1 MSDDKK
7 KNVSR
12 ETLPS
17 CVAFGLR
24 YWKRV
29 RAKLDKIGCDWMTP
43 KIQRDWF
50 LAGLAYDLLHGL
62 VDDDDEQCYDYK
74 LFILLGYKLIDLVSS
89 VNYWLINLDFDKDKE
104 N

>member
-17 CVAFGLR
+17 CVNFGLR
-24 YWKRV
+24 YYERLSSKFDG
-29 RAKLDKIGCDWMTP
+29 KKGFDWMTSEVLQ
-43 KIQRDWF
+43 KWF
-50 LAGLAYDLLHGL
+50 LACHVYELLHGMA
-62 VDDDDEQCYDYK
+62 DDYDQHDYK

-89 VNYWLINLDFDKDKE
+89 VNFALNKFVCEKE